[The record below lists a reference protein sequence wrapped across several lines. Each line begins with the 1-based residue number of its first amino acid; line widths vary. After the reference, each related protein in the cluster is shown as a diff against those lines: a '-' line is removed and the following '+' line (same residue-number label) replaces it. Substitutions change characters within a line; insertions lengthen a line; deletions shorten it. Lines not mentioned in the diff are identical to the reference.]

1 MRPVEHAYPQRES
14 HTRREPVTPWRTAAI
29 IAAGVAAVEL
39 FVLILIGVAFGA
51 KVVGEKAETIVAQ
64 TIAKDAAKPA
74 PAPTTTEATAKKP
87 KKRAPV
93 AELPRQRTS
102 VIVLNG
108 NGIPAAAAVAAGEVR
123 KFEYIIAA
131 TANAPRTDFQRSVV
145 MFRPGYEGEARRLAK
160 DLKIKRVTPLDG
172 MGPQD
177 LQGAHIAYI
186 VGA

>member
-1 MRPVEHAYPQRES
+1 VEHAYE
-14 HTRREPVTPWRTAAI
+14 HREPVSPWRTAAI

-39 FVLILIGVAFGA
+39 FILILLGVVFGA
-51 KVVGEKAETIVAQ
+51 KLMGEKAETIVAQ
-64 TIAKDAAKPA
+64 TIAKQAESPA
-74 PAPTTTEATAKKP
+74 PAPATSEETADKP
-87 KKRAPV
+87 KKKKVPV

-108 NGIPAAAAVAAGEVR
+108 NGIPAAAAVASEEVR

-145 MFRPGYEGEARRLAK
+145 MFRPGYEGEARRLAE
-160 DLKIKRVTPLDG
+160 DLKIRRVTPLDG
-172 MGPQD
+172 ISPSD

>member
-1 MRPVEHAYPQRES
+1 VEHAYT
-14 HTRREPVTPWRTAAI
+14 HREPASPWRTAAI
-29 IAAGVAAVEL
+29 VAAAVAAVEL
-39 FVLILIGVAFGA
+39 FILILVGIVFGA
-51 KVVGEKAETIVAQ
+51 KLMGEKAETIVAQ
-64 TIAKDAAKPA
+64 TIAKQTETPA
-74 PAPTTTEATAKKP
+74 PAPATSKDTADKP
-87 KKRAPV
+87 KKRVPV

-108 NGIPAAAAVAAGEVR
+108 NGIPAAAAVASEEVR

-160 DLKIKRVTPLDG
+160 DLKIRRVTPLDG
-172 MGPQD
+172 MSPAD

>member
-1 MRPVEHAYPQRES
+1 VEHAYT
-14 HTRREPVTPWRTAAI
+14 HREPTTPWRTAAI
-29 IAAGVAAVEL
+29 IAAAVAAVEL
-39 FVLILIGVAFGA
+39 FILVLLGVVFGA
-51 KVVGEKAETIVAQ
+51 KLMGEKAETIVAH
-64 TIAKDAAKPA
+64 TIAKQTQA
-74 PAPTTTEATAKKP
+74 PPPTTSEETKEKP
-87 KKRAPV
+87 KKKKPV
-93 AELPRQRTS
+93 AELPRSRTS

-108 NGIPAAAAVAAGEVR
+108 NGIPAAAAVASEQVR

-145 MFRPGYEGEARRLAK
+145 MFRSGFEGEARRLAK
-160 DLKIKRVTPLDG
+160 DLKIRRVTPLDG